1 MSERASGFWLVAAA
15 SLLWFSWWLM
25 PGVGI
30 TDAQK
35 ILDGVAQE
43 RALVSA
49 SVILQLLSAAF
60 YAPALIGLVARPSAR
75 SDRQM
80 CMAAIFLLIGAMGS
94 AADAIFHLLAYAMT
108 APGLDPSSFVGLM
121 QIMQGQGLRFILPLS
136 AAFFV
141 GSVWLSVVLA
151 RRHLVSLWNP
161 ALHGLALGVAIA
173 GGLLS
178 WDVGVADRTVGLA
191 VVALVVGSQVWAGAA
206 LVSTRERAWP

>member
-1 MSERASGFWLVAAA
+1 
-15 SLLWFSWWLM
+15 M

-35 ILDGVAQE
+35 ILDGVAQQ
-43 RALVSA
+43 RALVST
-49 SVILQLLSAAF
+49 SVVVQLFSAAC
-60 YAPALIGLVARPSAR
+60 YAPALIGLVARPSAG

-108 APGLDPSSFVGLM
+108 APGLDPSLFVGLM

-136 AAFFV
+136 AAFLV

-161 ALHGLALGVAIA
+161 ALHGLALGVGTA
-173 GGLLS
+173 GGLFS
-178 WDVGVADRTVGLA
+178 SDVGVSDRTVGLA
-191 VVALVVGSQVWAGAA
+191 VIALVVGSQVWAGAA
-206 LVSTRERAWP
+206 LVGIRARVLP

>member
-1 MSERASGFWLVAAA
+1 
-15 SLLWFSWWLM
+15 M

-35 ILDGVAQE
+35 ILDGVAQQ

-49 SVILQLLSAAF
+49 SVVVQLFSAAC
-60 YAPALIGLVARPSAR
+60 YAPALIGLVARPSAG

-80 CMAAIFLLIGAMGS
+80 CTAAIFLLIGAMGS

-136 AAFFV
+136 AAFLV

-178 WDVGVADRTVGLA
+178 SDVGVSDRTVGLA
-191 VVALVVGSQVWAGAA
+191 VIALVVGSQIWAGAA
-206 LVSTRERAWP
+206 LVGIRARVLP

>member
-35 ILDGVAQE
+35 ILDGVAQQ

-49 SVILQLLSAAF
+49 SVILQLLSAAC
-60 YAPALIGLVARPSAR
+60 YAPALIGLVARPSAG

-136 AAFFV
+136 AAFLV

-178 WDVGVADRTVGLA
+178 SDVGVADRTVGLA

>member
-1 MSERASGFWLVAAA
+1 
-15 SLLWFSWWLM
+15 M

-35 ILDGVAQE
+35 ILDGVAQQ
-43 RALVSA
+43 RALVST
-49 SVILQLLSAAF
+49 SVVVQLFSAAC
-60 YAPALIGLVARPSAR
+60 YAPALIGLVARPSAG

-178 WDVGVADRTVGLA
+178 SDVGVSDRTVGLA